1 MFSTMSRRQT
11 GVMLA
16 IATAVISGF
25 AVFINGYGVRAWVA
39 EGVASPTTYTTFK
52 NLIAAFALL
61 SFGLI
66 ATRRHSS
73 NRLTRPTSTKQWIGL
88 AAVAAVGGSVAFA
101 LFFEGLARASSVQA
115 AFLHKTLLIWVG
127 ILAVGFL
134 HEKIRPM
141 YVAAVVLLVWGQFVL
156 VGGLNEFSFGLGE
169 AMIFGATLLWSIEII
184 IAKKLLSSV
193 SSTTVGVARM
203 VGGAALLVVWGWLGG
218 GFGAM
223 GALGLTQIGWVLVT
237 GIVLAGYVGTWYAA
251 LARAPAVDVTAVLV
265 GGAVITA
272 LLRYVVT
279 GTPLP
284 STEGLVLV
292 GMGFVLAVVAG
303 FTRKGPETVP
313 AR

>member
-1 MFSTMSRRQT
+1 MFTTMSRRQT

-52 NLIAAFALL
+52 NVIAAAALL
-61 SFGLI
+61 GFGLV
-66 ATRRHSS
+66 ATRRQST
-73 NRLTRPTSTKQWIGL
+73 NGLTRPTSRRQWVGL
-88 AAVAAVGGSVAFA
+88 GAVAVVGGSLAFA

-115 AFLHKTLLIWVG
+115 AFLHKTLLVWVG

-141 YVAAVVLLVWGQFVL
+141 HIVAVVVLVWGQIVL
-156 VGGLNEFSFGLGE
+156 VGGLSEFSFGLGE
-169 AMIFGATLLWSIEII
+169 MMIFAATLLWSVEII
-184 IAKKLLSSV
+184 IAKRMLFTL

-203 VGGAALLVVWGWLGG
+203 AGGAALLVFWGWLGG
-218 GFGAM
+218 GFGAI
-223 GALGLTQIGWVLVT
+223 GAVGFTQIGWVLVT
-237 GIVLAGYVGTWYAA
+237 GVVLASYVGTWYAA
-251 LARAPAVDVTAVLV
+251 LARAPALDVTSVLV

-272 LLRYVVT
+272 VLRYVIS

-284 STEGLVLV
+284 SMEGLVLV
-292 GMGFVLAVVAG
+292 GIGFVLAVVAG
-303 FTRKGPETVP
+303 FTRPEPEAVP
-313 AR
+313 AK

>member
-1 MFSTMSRRQT
+1 MFSTLSRRQT

-25 AVFINGYGVRAWVA
+25 AVFINGYGVRSWVA
-39 EGVASPTTYTTFK
+39 EGVASPTAYTTFK
-52 NLIAAFALL
+52 NVIAAFALL
-61 SFGLI
+61 SVGLI

-73 NRLTRPTSTKQWIGL
+73 IGLTRPASTKQWIGL
-88 AAVAAVGGSVAFA
+88 VAVAIVGGSVAFA

-141 YVAAVVLLVWGQFVL
+141 HIAAVVLLVWGQFVL
-156 VGGLNEFSFGLGE
+156 VGGLGEFSLGFGE
-169 AMIFGATLLWSIEII
+169 AMIFAATLLWSVEIV
-184 IAKKLLSSV
+184 IAKKLLSSL

-203 VGGAALLVVWGWLGG
+203 AGGAVLLVAWGMLGG
-218 GFGAM
+218 GFAAM
-223 GALGLTQIGWVLVT
+223 GALGLAQIGWVLVT
-237 GIVLAGYVGTWYAA
+237 GVVLAGYVGTWYAA
-251 LARAPAVDVTAVLV
+251 LARAPALDVTAVLV

-272 LLRYVVT
+272 GLRYVVS

-292 GMGFVLAVVAG
+292 GIGFALAVVAG
-303 FTRKGPETVP
+303 FTRKDPVAVP
-313 AR
+313 AK